1 MRTSP
6 NQLHCPFYRYVN
18 QRTSLIPLS
27 ISGLPDGH
35 ENNRQLI
42 INSTCDY
49 IIVGGGLAG
58 VTIASRLKQYLFD
71 SRITLLE
78 AGTNAV
84 EHPKINHVSDGT
96 EFLQLM
102 ADGLT
107 VVYSTTPQPCL
118 DNRQIMNPAGR
129 LLSDGSGVEMGN

>member
-1 MRTSP
+1 MSERP
-6 NQLHCPFYRYVN
+6 MNQ
-18 QRTSLIPLS
+18 
-27 ISGLPDGH
+27 
-35 ENNRQLI
+35 NRQLI